1 MEEGITMKQLLYL
14 VLSLVVIAAITPHA
28 SAVFEWHTGTWSAS
42 QNATGF
48 PATNLSTFPEGG
60 TWMTRYDQVDSLC
73 YDLTNTSMN
82 LTYVTVGLAECGLVT
97 RYWYPIIGD
106 SCYNGVAISQSYYGG
121 APYSDLEFSTT
132 HSSIGH
138 RYFSIRTAGTGYC
151 YQSISNVKL
160 YFDGIPVKMVN
171 FTGVPTTG
179 PSPLSVTFTAINVT
193 APNIVSWSF
202 GDGNIT
208 TSATSP
214 ISHIY
219 PNQGIYSVILNYNY
233 NNGSGLQNSVQKIN
247 YITVGTSNA
256 TKTKYFQTID
266 GTSGNIVTNSTIN
279 LKDVEN
285 SSWINGTFPAD
296 GMSSI
301 TTLVGHH
308 INAYASLTGFSDA
321 DDLNV
326 LNDGEP
332 RYIMMWPT
340 FAKNVSAGNV
350 SLYVTV
356 QDKDTRAAIVGAGVT
371 ISPSVGSAQST
382 TTNSAG
388 IAYFVVTNKTS
399 VYITAT
405 APGLGYKPA
414 VTTINTGT
422 GSGGSASAAATILL
436 SKGLVTPTF
445 TTAVTTLPGGGT
457 PTPTVTVL
465 PGCEDQVSSEGQAK
479 CRAAQSNQG
488 LSYLSAHMMDLI
500 IICVF
505 VTIMYLLGI
514 RLGK

>member
-1 MEEGITMKQLLYL
+1 MKQLLYL
-14 VLSLVVIAAITPHA
+14 VLSLVVIAAIIPQASAAYNCSMVPSVDSYSGDQPWTINSGVTTQAQAIAKCTACGISANGANVYMVGYNSGDSWIWDSRIAGLWQSRNLTDSSIRYVKRWIQCTSGGVETGLPVRVSDGACLPATEYLFINSFDILYHTPLVPTECTAGTRPNKTVNFTATPLFGNPSLTVAFTDTSLNVFTPAEYNWSITPTTGVSGFFGNTISH
-28 SAVFEWHTGTWSAS
+28 SAVF
-42 QNATGF
+42 
-48 PATNLSTFPEGG
+48 
-60 TWMTRYDQVDSLC
+60 
-73 YDLTNTSMN
+73 
-82 LTYVTVGLAECGLVT
+82 
-97 RYWYPIIGD
+97 
-106 SCYNGVAISQSYYGG
+106 SQSGNYTVSHG
-121 APYSDLEFSTT
+121 ASDA
-132 HSSIGH
+132 
-138 RYFSIRTAGTGYC
+138 Y
-151 YQSISNVKL
+151 
-160 YFDGIPVKMVN
+160 
-171 FTGVPTTG
+171 
-179 PSPLSVTFTAINVT
+179 
-193 APNIVSWSF
+193 
-202 GDGNIT
+202 
-208 TSATSP
+208 
-214 ISHIY
+214 
-219 PNQGIYSVILNYNY
+219 
-233 NNGSGLQNSVQKIN
+233 GSGILSRSDYIWVYNS
-247 YITVGTSNA
+247 TA

-285 SSWINGTFPAD
+285 SSWVNGTFPAD

-321 DDLNV
+321 EDLNL

-356 QDKDTRAAIVGAGVT
+356 QDKDTHAAIKGAQVT
-371 ISPSVGSAQST
+371 MSPSTGSAQGT
-382 TTNSAG
+382 TTNEAG
-388 IAYFVVTNKTS
+388 IAYFVVKNQTLC
-399 VYITAT
+399 YITAQAT
-405 APGLGYKPA
+405 GQGYSTG
-414 VTTINTGT
+414 VTTINTGS

-436 SKGLVTPTF
+436 SKNLVTQTPT
-445 TTAVTTLPGGGT
+445 TVVTTLPGGGT

-465 PGCEDQVSSEGQAK
+465 PGCEDQVTAEGQAK

-500 IICVF
+500 MICVF